1 MDHRDIAGKN
11 CTVLEYIVIYSDEQ
25 WLMHSKKK
33 KKKKKKSNIV
43 WESPTIYLYTC
54 ILLPVSISLY
64 LYTWWRYNTA
74 KTNLAV
80 KK

>member
-1 MDHRDIAGKN
+1 
-11 CTVLEYIVIYSDEQ
+11 
-25 WLMHSKKK
+25 MHSKQQQKK
-33 KKKKKKSNIV
+33 KN
-43 WESPTIYLYTC
+43 PTLFEKVQQYIYIHIC